1 MIKEE
6 IKKRMVVE
14 EMEKPVAG
22 SRMESSSSA
31 VSSMSSGLGDPL
43 CNQSMVGSGGG
54 KENGLL
60 AEVMRIQTET
70 NRKRAERLSELRQTS
85 QRKNNNSVIEKS
97 VEEVKQKK
105 PSFKKFEVVRQGSQ
119 LGETPKMMAA
129 DTSRQSSE
137 QTFRQHTEEDNSY
150 IEH

>member
-6 IKKRMVVE
+6 IKQRMVVE

-85 QRKNNNSVIEKS
+85 QGKNGNV
-97 VEEVKQKK
+97 VDQGGEEVKQGR

-119 LGETPKMMAA
+119 LGETPKMMVA

-137 QTFRQHTEEDNSY
+137 QTFRQHPEEDNSY